1 MKSLANPAE
10 AEEIL
15 ARLGGVGPS
24 SPRRWGTMTPGEM
37 LCHLGDACDCA
48 FGRRPSSSI
57 ENAFRRTVVKFV
69 ALRAPM
75 RWPHGIRTLP
85 EFDPQLAGTKPQLFE
100 ADRERTVRLVRELA
114 DLEVEVAG
122 ARHPIFGRMSVAE
135 WKRWGYL
142 HADHHL
148 RQFSA

>member
-1 MKSLANPAE
+1 MKSLANSHE

-15 ARLGGVGPS
+15 TRLREVAPS
-24 SPRRWGTMTPGEM
+24 SARRWGTMTPGEM
-37 LCHLGDACDCA
+37 LCHLADACDCA
-48 FGRRPSSSI
+48 FARRPASSL

-75 RWPHGIRTLP
+75 RWPPGIRTLP
-85 EFDPQLAGTKPQLFE
+85 EFDPKLAGTKPGLFE
-100 ADRERTVRLVRELA
+100 SDRDRTARLIRELA

-122 ARHPIFGRMSVAE
+122 AKHPIFGRLSVAE

-148 RQFSA
+148 RKFGA

>member
-10 AEEIL
+10 AAEIL
-15 ARLGGVGPS
+15 ARLRVVGPS
-24 SPRRWGTMTPGEM
+24 SARRWGRMTPGEM
-37 LCHLGDACDCA
+37 LCHLADACDCA
-48 FGRRPSSSI
+48 FARRPSSSI

-75 RWPHGIRTLP
+75 KWPHGIRTLP
-85 EFDPQLAGTKPQLFE
+85 EFDPRLAGTKPELFE
-100 ADRERTVRLVRELA
+100 ADRERTMRVVRELA
-114 DLEVEVAG
+114 DLELEVDG